1 MYAPFDRFTAI
12 PGLLVTSSICYTLL
26 GAHLA
31 GYRGSE
37 AGVDWFASNK
47 TLVTVIVQ
55 LLSQMLGLFHVHA
68 ICEFHS

>member
-1 MYAPFDRFTAI
+1 MYAPFDRFAAI
-12 PGLLVTSSICYTLL
+12 PGLLITSSICYTLL

-37 AGVDWFASNK
+37 ALVEWTKSNR
-47 TLVTVIVQ
+47 TLVTVMVQ

-68 ICEFHS
+68 ICEFN